1 MLWSE
6 GVAIPNENIP
16 HTLTQCREGVA
27 LDLHKVTLQDRT
39 QEWESAIWKST
50 ARIKIGTTQIN
61 TAANLK

>member
-39 QEWESAIWKST
+39 QEWESVIW
-50 ARIKIGTTQIN
+50 
-61 TAANLK
+61 NLEEHCTDQDWNNSN